1 MGWLRRLRNTI
12 SGDRLSSRLDEE
24 LRAHHQHRV
33 ADYQRRGLSPAEA
46 ERAAQRRIGNVTAHI
61 ERTRDA
67 DTLAWLATFA
77 RDIRFALRLM
87 RRSPGFT
94 AVAVLSLA
102 LGIGANT
109 AIFSVIDGLML
120 RTLPVPHPEEIVN
133 FTEYWPGSRP
143 RNNAPTWEFT
153 GLRDGIHNQCDMAAI
168 ALLDRSNIT
177 VNRPASGGTQDAGRA
192 RVAMVSGNYF
202 PMLRVAPALGRT
214 FTPDDDRVAGANPV
228 MVISH
233 DFWVRNLNRAPDAL
247 SHTITVNRTT
257 FAVVGVMPAGFTG
270 EWVGRPAELWTPMT
284 MQGAIMIEA
293 PTSLTK
299 PNDYW
304 LRLIGRLQ
312 PGVTAA
318 QASAALAPV
327 YQRVMQDAAGPA
339 ADAQALRQIAQGRML
354 AEPGAHGYSPQR
366 DAFSQSVRILT
377 AVMGLVLLVAC
388 ANLAGMQLSRSTA
401 RRREFAVRLAIGAS
415 ATRLARQLL
424 AESLLLASLGGI
436 LDLGLAAWG
445 TRALAAAMATAPVQ
459 MFWAGTSWISFDV
472 HLDARSLLFTAA
484 LSVLAGLLFGMAPM
498 LSTARLS
505 LAPSLSNRGGVGG
518 PGGRFH
524 VGKGLVAAQVALSLI
539 VLTTAVL
546 LLRTL
551 DNLRTQDLGFRRD
564 RLLLVWTQ
572 PSSTGRQPA
581 AIKDLWHDVQQRLSA
596 LPGVESAS
604 ASNSA
609 ILNGN
614 VPLSSAAP
622 VEFMRVQGEPRHL
635 ASVTGGRTFILPD
648 FFHTLG
654 VPLLAGREFTER
666 DNETAPPVV
675 ILNES
680 MARFYFGGA
689 NPIGRHVA
697 FGQQTGFPV
706 EVVGVVRD
714 FESGNPRAAG
724 MPRMLTFFPYR
735 DRSSANNL
743 IIMCVNVR
751 THGDPNTMAQ
761 NIRRELRAADPSLAV
776 LKINTVDRQ
785 LDDVLAQERLLAA
798 LATFFGAIAVL
809 LACLG
814 LYGLLAHMT
823 ARRTS
828 EIGVR
833 MALGATS
840 GGVLAMVL
848 RDGLW
853 LVLAGVVVGVPAAIA
868 GTRWMESRLFG
879 VRPTDPV
886 ALAGAALLLAAVAAL
901 AGLVPARRASRIDPI
916 AALREE

>member
-1 MGWLRRLRNTI
+1 MRRLRNTI
-12 SGDRLSSRLDEE
+12 SGNRLSSSLEEE
-24 LRAHHQHRV
+24 LHVHHEQRV
-33 ADYQRRGLSPAEA
+33 AEYLRRGLSPAEA
-46 ERAAQRRIGNVTAHI
+46 QRAARRRIGNATIHL
-61 ERTRDA
+61 ERTRDV
-67 DTLAWLATFA
+67 DTLVGLATFA
-77 RDIRFALRLM
+77 RDTRFALRLM

-133 FTEYWPGSRP
+133 FTKYWPGSRP
-143 RNNAPTWEFT
+143 RTAFPTWEFT
-153 GLRDGIHNQCDMAAI
+153 GLRDGIRNYCEIAAV
-168 ALLDRSNIT
+168 ALLDRSNIA
-177 VNRPASGGTQDAGRA
+177 VNRPASGGTQDAGRV

-202 PMLRVAPALGRT
+202 SMLRVAAALGRT
-214 FTPDDDRVAGANPV
+214 LTPDDDRVPGGHPV
-228 MVISH
+228 IVISH
-233 DFWVRNLNRAPDAL
+233 DFWVRNLNRASDAL
-247 SHTITVNRTT
+247 SHTITVNRTI

-270 EWVGRPAELWTPMT
+270 EWVGRPAELWTPMM

-299 PNDYW
+299 RNDHW

-312 PGVTAA
+312 SGVTAA
-318 QASAALAPV
+318 QTSAALAPV
-327 YQRVMQDAAGPA
+327 YQCVMQDAVGPA
-339 ADAQALRQIAQGRML
+339 ADAQALGQIAQQRVV
-354 AEPGAHGYSPQR
+354 AEPGAHGYSPQL

-388 ANLAGMQLSRSTA
+388 ANLAGTLLSRSTA
-401 RRREFAVRLAIGAS
+401 RRREFAVRLAIGAGAS
-415 ATRLARQLL
+415 RLARQLL
-424 AESLLLASLGGI
+424 AESVLLASLGGI
-436 LDLGLAAWG
+436 LGIGLAAWG
-445 TRALAAAMATAPVQ
+445 TRALTAAMATAPVQ

-472 HLDARSLLFTAA
+472 HIGARGLLFTAA
-484 LSVLAGLLFGMAPM
+484 LSLLAGVLFGMAPM
-498 LSTARLS
+498 LATARLS
-505 LAPSLSNRGGVGG
+505 LAPSLSNRASAGG

-524 VGKGLVAAQVALSLI
+524 VSKGLVAVQVALSLI

-564 RLLLVWTQ
+564 HLLLVWTQ

-581 AIKDLWHDVQQRLSA
+581 ALRDLWHEVQQRLSA

-604 ASNSA
+604 ASNTS
-609 ILNGN
+609 ILNGD
-614 VPLSSAAP
+614 VPLASTAP
-622 VEFMRVQGEPRHL
+622 VEFMRVEAEPHRL
-635 ASVTGGRTFILPD
+635 ASVTGFRTFILPD

-680 MARFYFGGA
+680 MARFYFGAA

-714 FESGNPRAAG
+714 FERASPRAVG
-724 MPRMLTFFPYR
+724 MSRMLTFFPYR
-735 DRSSANNL
+735 DRGSANNL
-743 IIMCVNVR
+743 LIMCVTVR
-751 THGDPNTMAQ
+751 THGDPYTMADR
-761 NIRRELRAADPSLAV
+761 IRTELHAADRSLAV
-776 LKINTVDRQ
+776 LRINTVDQQ
-785 LDDVLAQERLLAA
+785 LNDVLAQERLLAA
-798 LATFFGAIAVL
+798 LATFFGAVAVL

-848 RDGLW
+848 REGLG
-853 LVLAGVVVGVPAAIA
+853 LVFAGVVVGVPAAVA

-879 VRPTDPV
+879 VRPTDP
-886 ALAGAALLLAAVAAL
+886 AAIAGAALLLAAVAAL

>member
-12 SGDRLSSRLDEE
+12 SSDRLSSGLDEE
-24 LRAHHQHRV
+24 LRAHRV
-33 ADYQRRGLSPAEA
+33 ADYQRRGLSAAEA
-46 ERAAQRRIGNVTAHI
+46 EQAAQQRIGNVTAHI

-67 DTLAWLATFA
+67 DTIEWLATFA

-153 GLRDGIHNQCDMAAI
+153 GLRDGIRNYCEMAAV
-168 ALLDRSNIT
+168 ALIDRSNIT
-177 VNRPASGGTQDAGRA
+177 VNRPASGGMQDAGRA

-202 PMLRVAPALGRT
+202 PMFQVAPAMGRT
-214 FTPDDDRVAGANPV
+214 FTPDDDRAAGGNPV
-228 MVISH
+228 MVVSH

-247 SHTITVNRTT
+247 SYTITVNRTT
-257 FAVVGVMPAGFTG
+257 FTVVGVMPAGFTG
-270 EWVGRPAELWTPMT
+270 DWVGRPTELWTPMT

-293 PTSLTK
+293 PNSLTK

-304 LRLIGRLQ
+304 LRLIGRLK
-312 PGVTAA
+312 PGVTVA

-327 YQRVMQDAAGPA
+327 YQHLLQDAAGPA

-354 AEPGAHGYSPQR
+354 AEPGAHGYSPQLA
-366 DAFSQSVRILT
+366 AFTQSVRILT

-415 ATRLARQLL
+415 GSRLARQLL
-424 AESLLLASLGGI
+424 AESVLLASFGGI
-436 LDLGLAAWG
+436 LGAMLAAWG
-445 TRALAAAMATAPVQ
+445 TRALATAMAAGPVQ

-472 HLDARSLLFTAA
+472 HLDTRSLLFTAA
-484 LSVLAGLLFGMAPM
+484 LSLIAGVLFGMAPM

-505 LAPSLSNRGGVGG
+505 LSPSLSNRAVVGG

-524 VGKGLVAAQVALSLI
+524 AGKGLVAAQVALSLI

-551 DNLRTQDLGFRRD
+551 NNLRTQDLGFQRD
-564 RLLLVWTQ
+564 HLLLVWTQ
-572 PSSTGRQPA
+572 PSSTGRPPA
-581 AIKDLWHDVQQRLSA
+581 GIKDLWHDVQQRLSA

-604 ASNSA
+604 ASNMTF
-609 ILNGN
+609 LNGN
-614 VPLSSAAP
+614 VPVASTAP
-622 VEFMRVQGEPRHL
+622 VEFMRVQGQQPHL
-635 ASVTGGRTFILPD
+635 TSVSGFRTFILPD
-648 FFHTLG
+648 FFRTLG

-680 MARFYFGGA
+680 MARFYFGGD

-697 FGQQTGFPV
+697 FGQQTGYPV

-714 FESGNPRAAG
+714 FESGSPRAAG
-724 MPRMLTFFPYR
+724 MPRMRTFFPYR
-735 DRSSANNL
+735 DRSTAGNL
-743 IIMCVNVR
+743 VIMCVTVR
-751 THGDPNTMAQ
+751 THRDPVTMADR
-761 NIRRELRAADPSLAV
+761 IRTELRAAEPSLAV

-798 LATFFGAIAVL
+798 LATFFGGVAVL
-809 LACLG
+809 LACVG
-814 LYGLLAHMT
+814 LYALLAHMT
-823 ARRTS
+823 VRRTS

-840 GGVLAMVL
+840 RGVLTMVL
-848 RDGLW
+848 REGLW
-853 LVLAGVVVGVPAAIA
+853 LVLAGVVVGIPAAIA
-868 GTRWMESRLFG
+868 GTRWVESRLFG

-901 AGLVPARRASRIDPI
+901 AGLIPARRASRIDPI

>member
-24 LRAHHQHRV
+24 LRAHHQERV
-33 ADYQRRGLSPAEA
+33 ADYQRRGLSAAEA
-46 ERAAQRRIGNVTAHI
+46 EQAARQRIGNVTAHL
-61 ERTRDA
+61 ERTRDV
-67 DTLAWLATFA
+67 DTLAWLQTFA

-153 GLRDGIHNQCDMAAI
+153 GLRDGIRNQCDMAAI

-177 VNRPASGGTQDAGRA
+177 VNLPASGGTQDAGRA

-202 PMLRVAPALGRT
+202 PMFQVAPAMGRT
-214 FTPDDDRVAGANPV
+214 FTPDDDRVAGGNPI

-270 EWVGRPAELWTPMT
+270 DWVGRPTELWAPMT

-304 LRLIGRLQ
+304 LRLIGRLK

-327 YQRVMQDAAGPA
+327 YQHLLQDAAGPA
-339 ADAQALRQIAQGRML
+339 ADAQALRQIAQGRMV
-354 AEPGAHGYSPQR
+354 AEPGAHGYSPQL
-366 DAFSQSVRILT
+366 ATFSQSVRILT

-401 RRREFAVRLAIGAS
+401 RSREFAVRLGIGAGAS
-415 ATRLARQLL
+415 RLARQLL

-436 LDLGLAAWG
+436 LGTVLAAWG
-445 TRALAAAMATAPVQ
+445 TRALAAAMATGPVQ

-472 HLDARSLLFTAA
+472 HLDTRGLLFTAA
-484 LSVLAGLLFGMAPM
+484 LSLIAGLLFGMAPM
-498 LSTARLS
+498 LSTTRLS
-505 LAPSLSNRGGVGG
+505 LSPSLSNRGAT
-518 PGGRFH
+518 GGRFH
-524 VGKGLVAAQVALSLI
+524 AGRGLVAAQVALSLI

-551 DNLRTQDLGFRRD
+551 DNLRAQDLGFQRD
-564 RLLLVWTQ
+564 HLLLVWTQ
-572 PSSTGRQPA
+572 PSSTGRPPTG
-581 AIKDLWHDVQQRLSA
+581 IKDLWHDVQQRLSA

-604 ASNSA
+604 ASNMTF
-609 ILNGN
+609 LNGS
-614 VPLSSAAP
+614 VPVASTAP
-622 VEFMRVQGEPRHL
+622 VEFMRVQGQQPHL
-635 ASVTGGRTFILPD
+635 TSVSGFRTFILPD

-680 MARFYFGGA
+680 MARFYFGRD

-697 FGQQTGFPV
+697 FGQQTGSPV

-714 FESGNPRAAG
+714 FESGSPRAAG
-724 MPRMLTFFPYR
+724 MPRMRTFFPYR
-735 DRSSANNL
+735 DRSTGGNL
-743 IIMCVNVR
+743 VIMCVIVR
-751 THGDPNTMAQ
+751 VHADPNTMAQ

-798 LATFFGAIAVL
+798 LATFFGAVAVL
-809 LACLG
+809 LACVG
-814 LYGLLAHMT
+814 LYALLAHMT
-823 ARRTS
+823 VRRTS

-901 AGLVPARRASRIDPI
+901 AGLIPARRASRIDPI